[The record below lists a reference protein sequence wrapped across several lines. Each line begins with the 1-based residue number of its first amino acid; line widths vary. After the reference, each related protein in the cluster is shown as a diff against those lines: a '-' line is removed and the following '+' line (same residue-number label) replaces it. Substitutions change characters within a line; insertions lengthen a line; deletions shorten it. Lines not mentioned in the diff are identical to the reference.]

1 MRAMKVHV
9 TARLDERLASFLD
22 AYQRDHQLGSRNEAL
37 EEAVRA
43 LRDKELQREYA
54 AALSEWEASGDAEAW
69 NATAADGLATD
80 ASG

>member
-1 MRAMKVHV
+1 MKVHV

-22 AYQRDHQLGSRNEAL
+22 AYQREHRLGSRSEAL

-54 AALSEWEASGDAEAW
+54 VALSELETSGDAEAW
-69 NATAADGLATD
+69 DATAADGLASD
-80 ASG
+80 AQG